1 MAGLYS
7 KAIECVASILLTEPS
22 ITRRCRRSALNDNK
36 KSRVSL
42 EQKCQGPPHRPQV
55 HTAKSEL
62 QNMDSKNR
70 NQIPVY
76 AVPMQEAAGRS
87 QHTTLCRSPASVNMH
102 MSARSRPRSLR
113 MDIPLLASG

>member
-1 MAGLYS
+1 M
-7 KAIECVASILLTEPS
+7 PS
-22 ITRRCRRSALNDNK
+22 MMNK
-36 KSRVSL
+36 KVSGISRTEMPRSPT
-42 EQKCQGPPHRPQV
+42 QAASPHS
-55 HTAKSEL
+55 KSEL

-87 QHTTLCRSPASVNMH
+87 QHASLCRSPTSVNMH

-113 MDIPLLASG
+113 MDIPLLSSG